1 MRQFKTG
8 SSKPHQVTTPLYPAY
23 NNAMRKIVIG
33 VALFAFIATLALA
46 KDKKKRKEDDAA
58 TLNFLVVKASSGKPV
73 RNAAVILHELDERGR
88 QAKGGFELKT
98 DLDGKTSFDGAP
110 YGKLRI
116 QVLASGLQT
125 FGQDYD
131 INQPVQDITI
141 KMNPPQ
147 KQYSVYDK

>member
-1 MRQFKTG
+1 
-8 SSKPHQVTTPLYPAY
+8 
-23 NNAMRKIVIG
+23 MRKIVI
-33 VALFAFIATLALA
+33 AIAFLVLIATVVFA
-46 KDKKKRKEDDAA
+46 KDKRKKKEDDSA
-58 TLNFLVVKASSGKPV
+58 TLNFLVVRASNGKPV
-73 RNAAVILHELDERGR
+73 RNAAVVLHEVDERGR

-98 DLDGKTSFDGAP
+98 DLEGKTSFDGAP

-116 QVLASGLQT
+116 QVLAPGLQT

-131 INQPVQDITI
+131 INQPVQEITI

>member
-1 MRQFKTG
+1 
-8 SSKPHQVTTPLYPAY
+8 
-23 NNAMRKIVIG
+23 MRKIVVT
-33 VALFAFIATLALA
+33 VALLALIGTFALA
-46 KDKKKRKEDDAA
+46 KDKKKKKEEEAA
-58 TLNFLVVKASSGKPV
+58 TLNFLVVKASNGKPV
-73 RNAAVILHELDERGR
+73 RNAAVVLHEVDERGH

-98 DLDGKTSFDGAP
+98 DLEGKTTFDGAP

-116 QVLASGLQT
+116 QVLAPGLQT

-131 INQPVQDITI
+131 INQPVQEITI

>member
-1 MRQFKTG
+1 
-8 SSKPHQVTTPLYPAY
+8 
-23 NNAMRKIVIG
+23 MRKIVATVG
-33 VALFAFIATLALA
+33 LLVFVSTFAFA
-46 KDKKKRKEDDAA
+46 KDKKKKKEDDTA
-58 TLNFLVVKASSGKPV
+58 TLNFLVVKASNGKPV
-73 RNAAVILHELDERGR
+73 RNAAVVLHELDERGH

-116 QVLASGLQT
+116 QVLAPGLQT

-147 KQYSVYDK
+147 KQYSVYDDKK

>member
-1 MRQFKTG
+1 
-8 SSKPHQVTTPLYPAY
+8 
-23 NNAMRKIVIG
+23 MRKIVVTIALLTFIG
-33 VALFAFIATLALA
+33 TLASA
-46 KDKKKRKEDDAA
+46 KDKKKKDKEEDAA
-58 TLNFLVVKASSGKPV
+58 TLNFLVVKASNGKPV
-73 RNAAVILHELDERGR
+73 RNAAVILHEVDERGH

-116 QVLASGLQT
+116 QVLAPGLQT
-125 FGQDYD
+125 FGQDYE

-147 KQYSVYDK
+147 KQYSVYEDKK

>member
-1 MRQFKTG
+1 
-8 SSKPHQVTTPLYPAY
+8 
-23 NNAMRKIVIG
+23 MRKTVAV
-33 VALFAFIATLALA
+33 VALLVVLATLCFAR
-46 KDKKKRKEDDAA
+46 DKKKKKQDEAA
-58 TLNFLVVKASSGKPV
+58 TLNFLVLKASNGKPV
-73 RNAAVILHELDERGR
+73 RHAAVVLHEVDEKGR

-116 QVLASGLQT
+116 QVLAPGLQT